1 MALGPDPLKVE
12 PDVPTPA
19 DVPDVPLVP
28 EPLIEEPEPDPLRP
42 ADDPDVPLAPEPP
55 VNELEP
61 EVPRPADEPDVP
73 LVHEPLTVEPEPDPL
88 RPADDPDVPLAPEPP
103 VNELEPEV
111 PRPAD
116 EPDVPLIEE
125 PPPRLPVVL
134 EDWSVQS
141 RVEEPE
147 EALGELLPWARATQ
161 VVPAKRPAAKPNRVS
176 CCLIDFSTLSAP
188 NRRSMTGAAGN
199 SGPSRTNLRDAG
211 ESERR
216 EPFGVAVGQRRFVG
230 PYRRSLVLRP
240 YGTWQGHFA
249 SIILSAKQDREF

>member
-19 DVPDVPLVP
+19 DVPDVPL
-28 EPLIEEPEPDPLRP
+28 
-42 ADDPDVPLAPEPP
+42 APEPP

-61 EVPRPADEPDVP
+61 EVPRPADVPDVP
-73 LVHEPLTVEPEPDPL
+73 L
-88 RPADDPDVPLAPEPP
+88 
-103 VNELEPEV
+103 
-111 PRPAD
+111 

-188 NRRSMTGAAGN
+188 NRRSMAGAA
-199 SGPSRTNLRDAG
+199 
-211 ESERR
+211 
-216 EPFGVAVGQRRFVG
+216 V
-230 PYRRSLVLRP
+230 
-240 YGTWQGHFA
+240 
-249 SIILSAKQDREF
+249 

>member
-1 MALGPDPLKVE
+1 
-12 PDVPTPA
+12 
-19 DVPDVPLVP
+19 
-28 EPLIEEPEPDPLRP
+28 
-42 ADDPDVPLAPEPP
+42 VPLAPEPP

-61 EVPRPADEPDVP
+61 EVPRPADVPDVP
-73 LVHEPLTVEPEPDPL
+73 L
-88 RPADDPDVPLAPEPP
+88 
-103 VNELEPEV
+103 
-111 PRPAD
+111 

-188 NRRSMTGAAGN
+188 NRRSMRGAAGN

-216 EPFGVAVGQRRFVG
+216 EPFGVAVRQRRFVG

-249 SIILSAKQDREF
+249 SIILSA

>member
-55 VNELEP
+55 VDELEP
-61 EVPRPADEPDVP
+61 EVPRPADV
-73 LVHEPLTVEPEPDPL
+73 
-88 RPADDPDVPLAPEPP
+88 
-103 VNELEPEV
+103 
-111 PRPAD
+111 
-116 EPDVPLIEE
+116 PDVPLIEE

-147 EALGELLPWARATQ
+147 EAL
-161 VVPAKRPAAKPNRVS
+161 
-176 CCLIDFSTLSAP
+176 
-188 NRRSMTGAAGN
+188 
-199 SGPSRTNLRDAG
+199 
-211 ESERR
+211 R
-216 EPFGVAVGQRRFVG
+216 EP
-230 PYRRSLVLRP
+230 
-240 YGTWQGHFA
+240 
-249 SIILSAKQDREF
+249 

>member
-12 PDVPTPA
+12 PDVPTPADVPDVPLVPEPLIEEPEPDPLRSADDPDVPLAPEPPVNELEPEVPRPA

-61 EVPRPADEPDVP
+61 EA
-73 LVHEPLTVEPEPDPL
+73 
-88 RPADDPDVPLAPEPP
+88 
-103 VNELEPEV
+103 

-188 NRRSMTGAAGN
+188 NRRSMAGAAVTRDRAALTCAMQARANAASRSELRSAREDLLDHTGDL
-199 SGPSRTNLRDAG
+199 SCFALTVRGKAISPPS
-211 ESERR
+211 S
-216 EPFGVAVGQRRFVG
+216 
-230 PYRRSLVLRP
+230 
-240 YGTWQGHFA
+240 
-249 SIILSAKQDREF
+249 

>member
-28 EPLIEEPEPDPLRP
+28 EPLIEEPEPDPLRS

-61 EVPRPADEPDVP
+61 EVPRPADVPDVP
-73 LVHEPLTVEPEPDPL
+73 L
-88 RPADDPDVPLAPEPP
+88 
-103 VNELEPEV
+103 
-111 PRPAD
+111 

-188 NRRSMTGAAGN
+188 NRRSMAGAAVTRDRAALTCAMQARANAASRSELRSAREDLLDHTGDL
-199 SGPSRTNLRDAG
+199 SCFALTVRGKAISPPS
-211 ESERR
+211 S
-216 EPFGVAVGQRRFVG
+216 
-230 PYRRSLVLRP
+230 
-240 YGTWQGHFA
+240 
-249 SIILSAKQDREF
+249 

>member
-28 EPLIEEPEPDPLRP
+28 EPLIEEPEPDPLRS

-55 VNELEP
+55 ANELEP
-61 EVPRPADEPDVP
+61 EVPRPADVPDVP
-73 LVHEPLTVEPEPDPL
+73 LVPEPLIEEPEPDPL
-88 RPADDPDVPLAPEPP
+88 RPAEDPDVPLAPEPP

-188 NRRSMTGAAGN
+188 NRRSMRGAAGN

-216 EPFGVAVGQRRFVG
+216 EPFGVAVRQRRFVG

-249 SIILSAKQDREF
+249 SIILSA